1 MDRMAE
7 FVDDKRAQSAD
18 RQRHPLARGVE
29 LLTLMVDDGAE
40 SYGVRD
46 LGNRLGVSA
55 STVHRLLSELEK
67 LGMVGRTETGTY
79 CLGPEFL
86 RLAWT
91 TALRFP
97 TADLA
102 KDVLEELTG
111 QTNESSF
118 FATYSEQR
126 RQMMFS
132 LAVESSH
139 PLRYV
144 VPLHVWLP
152 LHAGASGLAILAF
165 LPENIQREILGGPLE
180 AITDRTLVDSDRL
193 RARLERIRSEG
204 YAFTHGER
212 IAGAVAVAAPV
223 IGASGAVVGDV
234 GVTIPESRF
243 NVASVSQLIGSVK
256 QAARILSRRI
266 DQQGE

>member
-1 MDRMAE
+1 MAKS
-7 FVDDKRAQSAD
+7 VDDKKAQSAD
-18 RQRHPLARGVE
+18 RQRHPLARGME
-29 LLTLMVDDGAE
+29 LLTLMVDDAAD

-67 LGMVGRTETGTY
+67 LGMVGRTETGAY
-79 CLGPEFL
+79 RLGPEFL

-91 TALRFP
+91 TAMRFP

-102 KDVLEELTG
+102 KEVLEELTG

-126 RQMMFS
+126 RQMMFA

-144 VPLHVWLP
+144 VPLHLWLP

-165 LPENIQREILGGPLE
+165 LPEAVQREILTGPLE
-180 AITDRTLVDSDRL
+180 ALTERTLVEADGL
-193 RARLERIRSEG
+193 RSRLERIRAEG
-204 YAFTHGER
+204 YALTHGER

-223 IGASGAVVGDV
+223 IGESGTVVGDV

-243 NVASVSQLIGSVK
+243 NVAAVSELIGSVK
-256 QAARILSRRI
+256 QAAATLSKRIGRAA
-266 DQQGE
+266 E